1 VWLEDGGKG
10 DQQVPRATRP
20 ESDLLRQEAR
30 ALELLAEEVDV
41 PPERLEAYWDIS
53 ADLLNLV
60 ADIEAYQARA
70 GHPEPDA
77 PELLAL
83 RRRARQI
90 ASRLVA
96 IGH

>member
-1 VWLEDGGKG
+1 M
-10 DQQVPRATRP
+10 PRATRT
-20 ESDLLRQEAR
+20 EADLLRQEAR
-30 ALELLAEEVDV
+30 ALELLAEEVEV
-41 PPERLEAYWDIS
+41 PPERMQAYWDVS

-60 ADIEAYQARA
+60 ADIEEYHARA
-70 GHPEPDA
+70 GHPEPDD

-96 IGH
+96 IGR